1 MKTFVELYAKILN
14 GITHVVGVL
23 AGLLFLLPAL
33 TIFYEVVMRGIFNAP
48 TEWSIEASIYCVLIA
63 GFLGMPV
70 AYAAEKHI
78 KVDIIIGRF
87 SAKKRYYMEILTSM
101 IGIFFCAVFFLEALD
116 MTILSFEIN
125 RTSPDTLRMPLW
137 IPQMAM
143 PVGIG
148 LLLLQFV
155 RTLLEN
161 GEKILNN
168 DFTGGIN

>member
-14 GITHVVGVL
+14 RITYVVGVL

-33 TIFYEVVMRGIFNAP
+33 TIFYEVVMRGVFNAP

-70 AYAAEKHI
+70 AYLAEKHI

-87 SAKKRYYMEILTSM
+87 SVKKRCYMEILTSI

-116 MTILSFEIN
+116 MVILSFEIN

-137 IPQMAM
+137 IPQMAI
-143 PVGIG
+143 PFGIG
-148 LLLLQFV
+148 LLLLQFL
-155 RTLLEN
+155 RTILEN
-161 GEKILNN
+161 IEKVRNS
-168 DFTGGIN
+168 DFAGRIK